1 MKQIWTGG
9 GGGGEE
15 GGYNC
20 NIAQAATQLP
30 YALYVRAVIY
40 RSYHVLLYP
49 FLFSKI
55 RSCDA
60 CQRVNRKMVISTPQ
74 LHPIPVKGIDFIGPV
89 NPTSSQGNRYILTIS
104 DYFSKFVEAVPL
116 PSKNADGVSN
126 VLFKVYYCI
135 NCVINMIAN
144 RLTHIRSL

>member
-1 MKQIWTGG
+1 MRF
-9 GGGGEE
+9 
-15 GGYNC
+15 
-20 NIAQAATQLP
+20 
-30 YALYVRAVIY
+30 YVRA
-40 RSYHVLLYP
+40 SYLSQLSIRNVLLYP

-74 LHPIPVKGIDFIGPV
+74 LHPIPVKAPWYHIGIDFIGPV

>member
-15 GGYNC
+15 GVYNC
-20 NIAQAATQLP
+20 YIAQAATQLP
-30 YALYVRAVIY
+30 YVLLCSCQLSIRN
-40 RSYHVLLYP
+40 VLLYP

-74 LHPIPVKGIDFIGPV
+74 LHPIPVKAGIILGLI
-89 NPTSSQGNRYILTIS
+89 SSAQ
-104 DYFSKFVEAVPL
+104 
-116 PSKNADGVSN
+116 
-126 VLFKVYYCI
+126 
-135 NCVINMIAN
+135 
-144 RLTHIRSL
+144 